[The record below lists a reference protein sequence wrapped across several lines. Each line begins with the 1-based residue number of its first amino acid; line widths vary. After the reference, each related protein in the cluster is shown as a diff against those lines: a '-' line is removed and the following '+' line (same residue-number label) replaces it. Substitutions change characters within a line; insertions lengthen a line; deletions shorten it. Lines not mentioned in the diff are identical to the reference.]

1 MRAWI
6 FQAKPEQYEIK
17 NIRKDQEE
25 TWLVTRYRREMGKG
39 DIVFFWRA
47 GDRSE
52 RGIYGWG
59 SIVETEPREIEGW
72 GYGIRVAYRQRFHDF
87 VSVDDLEREGVLA
100 DNLILRMP
108 VGTNFRVSEEELA
121 ELARLIRSK
130 GERPPLSD
138 ESGRA
143 PKEEPPLTAES
154 GPAPEEEPL

>member
-17 NIRKDQEE
+17 NIRENEEE

-47 GDRSE
+47 GNRAE

-59 SIVETEPREIEGW
+59 NIVDSAPREIDDW
-72 GYGIRVAYRQRFHDF
+72 GYGIRVEYRQRFRQF
-87 VSVDDLEREGVLA
+87 ISVDDLESEGVLL

-108 VGTNFRVSEEELA
+108 IGTNFRVSQEELE
-121 ELARLIRSK
+121 ELERLIRGK
-130 GERPPLSD
+130 GEQPP
-138 ESGRA
+138 EPGAPGRH
-143 PKEEPPLTAES
+143 
-154 GPAPEEEPL
+154 PEEEPA